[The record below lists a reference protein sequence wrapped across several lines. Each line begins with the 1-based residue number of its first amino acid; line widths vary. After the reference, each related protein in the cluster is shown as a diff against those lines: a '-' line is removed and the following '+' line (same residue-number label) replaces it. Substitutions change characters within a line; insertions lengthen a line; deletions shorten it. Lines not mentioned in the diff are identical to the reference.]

1 MIGDHY
7 CNNDLQRTKS
17 TELSHDGGL
26 QLPKVRSS
34 VTVPKP
40 KRMDEVSM
48 DLRTI
53 ARGADVVEH
62 ILAVLEDLRAL
73 SEFPEEGVTKIV
85 LIASEFDL
93 EREGARQDGRCEVA
107 AAKGIDGPTETQ
119 NLLGVARKFVI
130 R

>member
-7 CNNDLQRTKS
+7 CNDDLQRTKS
-17 TELSHDGGL
+17 TELSHDGSL

-40 KRMDEVSM
+40 KRMDEISM

-53 ARGADVVEH
+53 ARGADVVEQ

-73 SEFPEEGVTKIV
+73 SEFPEEGATKIV

-93 EREGARQDGRCEVA
+93 EREGARQDGGCEVA

-119 NLLGVARKFVI
+119 NLLGVAQKFVI